1 MSGIAKLKKVEL
13 RTVAEEIVLV
23 VNEGMKKSEL
33 RRLVEDSDVFKNDNE
48 AVKSAVEDVLEN
60 RNKKSDQDSEIE
72 IERLKIERIKLELQL
87 AQVKANGNNTSFD
100 QGCKSE
106 PEESLDSLIKSVRT
120 LTIKPPKCLVNFPG
134 DSYDLHNSELYQREL
149 KDHQGEPVC
158 LLVHNSEILPIINKC
173 SSFTKLQR
181 IIAWCMRFKENAR
194 NPLQR
199 TTGNLTVLELSAAL
213 ICLVR
218 SVQFVYFSKD
228 IQCIMK
234 GEKLSNS
241 SKLLNLSPF
250 LDEKNVL
257 RVGGRLQHSE
267 LPLNHKHPMLIPN
280 NCNICDLIIDHY
292 HVFYLHTG
300 VEATLANLRS
310 QFWITNG
317 RSTVKRVLHK
327 CLKCLKDN
335 LNQHLRTL
343 WEIESIGCDTVQE
356 TKHDSEFIELESN
369 LTFADGSA
377 HNWKPFAANRV
388 TEIQEHTDPLD
399 WRHWDGKINPAVLI
413 TRDCHAE

>member
-13 RTVAEEIVLV
+13 RTVAEEIGLV
-23 VNEGMKKSEL
+23 VNGGMKKSEL
-33 RRLVEDSDVFKNDNE
+33 RRLIEDSDVFKNDNE

-149 KDHQGEPVC
+149 KDHQGEQVC

-181 IIAWCMRFKENAR
+181 IIAWCMRFQENAR

-199 TTGNLTVLELSAAL
+199 TTGNLTVPELSAAL

-228 IQCIMK
+228 IQYIMK

-300 VEATLANLRS
+300 VEATLANLRT

-327 CLKCLKDN
+327 CLKCLKIREEGVPTASIEWVTD
-335 LNQHLRTL
+335 TL
-343 WEIESIGCDTVQE
+343 TCLEDVSIPME
-356 TKHDSEFIELESN
+356 FKSEY
-369 LTFADGSA
+369 
-377 HNWKPFAANRV
+377 
-388 TEIQEHTDPLD
+388 
-399 WRHWDGKINPAVLI
+399 
-413 TRDCHAE
+413 

>member
-1 MSGIAKLKKVEL
+1 MSDIAKLKKDEL
-13 RTVAEEIVLV
+13 RIVAEEIGLV

-33 RRLVEDSDVFKNDNE
+33 RRLIEDSDVFKNDNE
-48 AVKSAVEDVLEN
+48 AVKSAVEDALEN

-87 AQVKANGNNTSFD
+87 AQVKAN
-100 QGCKSE
+100 E
-106 PEESLDSLIKSVRT
+106 
-120 LTIKPPKCLVNFPG
+120 CLVNFLG

-199 TTGNLTVLELSAAL
+199 TTGNLTVPELSAAL

-267 LPLNHKHPMLIPN
+267 LPLSHKHPMLIPN

-300 VEATLANLRS
+300 VEATLANLRT

-317 RSTVKRVLHK
+317 GRYVVPPDRFCEMALLSPCNAKERADATERAECVV
-327 CLKCLKDN
+327 
-335 LNQHLRTL
+335 
-343 WEIESIGCDTVQE
+343 EIKTKSKYGKAIG
-356 TKHDSEFIELESN
+356 KF
-369 LTFADGSA
+369 
-377 HNWKPFAANRV
+377 
-388 TEIQEHTDPLD
+388 
-399 WRHWDGKINPAVLI
+399 
-413 TRDCHAE
+413 